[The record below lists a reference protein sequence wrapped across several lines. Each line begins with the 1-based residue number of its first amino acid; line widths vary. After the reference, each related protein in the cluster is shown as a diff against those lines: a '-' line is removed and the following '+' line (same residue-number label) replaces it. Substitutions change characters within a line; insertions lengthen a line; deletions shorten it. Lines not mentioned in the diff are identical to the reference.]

1 MKTMKRMLAT
11 GLLLVAVAAALIG
24 ALALTAPPVEAA
36 KHCGP
41 CPLYCI
47 GVTCDDGRTYC
58 NTCLAGCAGAHHCVT
73 TG

>member
-1 MKTMKRMLAT
+1 MKRTLAACLVVVAVLT
-11 GLLLVAVAAALIG
+11 AVIGTFALVAATSTPVAAARPCH
-24 ALALTAPPVEAA
+24 T
-36 KHCGP
+36 

-58 NTCLAGCAGAHHCVT
+58 NSCLAGCAGAHHCVV